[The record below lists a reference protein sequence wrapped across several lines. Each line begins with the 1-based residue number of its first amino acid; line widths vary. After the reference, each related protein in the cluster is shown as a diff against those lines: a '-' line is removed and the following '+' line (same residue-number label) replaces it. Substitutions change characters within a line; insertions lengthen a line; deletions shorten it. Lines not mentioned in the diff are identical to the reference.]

1 MTNSESL
8 GAESATAPTTKPE
21 SADLNMSAGAEMLIE
36 RMKTNPEDF
45 KYGGKFYRVMDA
57 IQAKG
62 QGWISGRDLVALSDA
77 HDKHIKEADFS
88 EWVYGE
94 IFNPKEPE
102 PVQNMYAQMQGQ
114 RAQMQNAMQSSLV
127 QGTGM
132 FNPVMTM
139 SNSGNFGIGTSTGS
153 NSLSVGAAGSTTALT
168 VAGTSGQQ
176 LMTVDANSGNPTVTL
191 GKTVLTE
198 SMLGQIKNK
207 LGL

>member
-8 GAESATAPTTKPE
+8 GAESATEPTTKPE

-36 RMKTNPEDF
+36 RMKTNPDDF
-45 KYGGKFYRVMDA
+45 NFGGRFYKVRSVLEQEHA
-57 IQAKG
+57 AS
-62 QGWISGRDLVALSDA
+62 GWISPRDLEALR
-77 HDKHIKEADFS
+77 EAYGHLILEPKFS

-114 RAQMQNAMQSSLV
+114 RAQMQNSLL

-132 FNPVMTM
+132 YSTAIGSAGISNASTNP
-139 SNSGNFGIGTSTGS
+139 SG
-153 NSLSVGAAGSTTALT
+153 VLT
-168 VAGTSGQQ
+168 VN
-176 LMTVDANSGNPTVTL
+176 ANSANPTITL
-191 GKTVLTE
+191 GQTTLSE